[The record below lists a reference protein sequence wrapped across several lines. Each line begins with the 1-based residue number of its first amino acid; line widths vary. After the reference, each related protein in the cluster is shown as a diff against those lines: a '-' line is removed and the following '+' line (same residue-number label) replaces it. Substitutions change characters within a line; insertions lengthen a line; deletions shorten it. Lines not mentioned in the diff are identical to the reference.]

1 MPADI
6 AVSTHRP
13 QGESSTRG
21 KEGGRGGTS
30 QAVGGIEPSWRTAC
44 VVEHGKGLMSDKL
57 LESTHPISRRG
68 AARDEPVDD
77 LIDDRRPDDRVQ
89 LEELEERRAPE
100 EREAG

>member
-1 MPADI
+1 M
-6 AVSTHRP
+6 
-13 QGESSTRG
+13 
-21 KEGGRGGTS
+21 
-30 QAVGGIEPSWRTAC
+30 
-44 VVEHGKGLMSDKL
+44 VEHGKGLMSDKL